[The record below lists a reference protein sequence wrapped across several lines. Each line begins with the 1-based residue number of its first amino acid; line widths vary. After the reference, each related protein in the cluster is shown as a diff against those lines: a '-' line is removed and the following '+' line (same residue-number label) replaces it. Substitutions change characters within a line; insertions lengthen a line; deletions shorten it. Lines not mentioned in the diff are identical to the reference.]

1 MEGEGDLEGSGVDEG
16 HDEEGGDRDANASA
30 RPRGRPRGRARGST
44 PITPAARARG
54 KGRGRGR
61 GRGRGKGLTAHFS
74 GEGGEGEIDG
84 EEGEEAGRAWRRVG
98 DKVYYI
104 EGDEFVTDPDERG
117 DQKIDID
124 GNLLDGRRFKCST
137 FILPDR
143 HPTRQYMLAIDAAR
157 SSGFRDSLYYFRRNS
172 LALKLSASQ
181 KEKEAL
187 IQAGKLGAHLKTRS
201 VTLVT
206 ARSAY
211 KLHGA
216 KMIIDGRW
224 VTDDYYEDRVLADIT
239 TKGLSSGDYVG
250 ELPDPLAA
258 SASNAPAISAPS
270 QMFSGT
276 NQGVYRAGGP
286 TTLFGG
292 SGWGPFSDGPHS
304 AVRKSML
311 SREGLTV
318 ENWMSEAARRVHE
331 LNTEWSKM
339 RQEARIACGG
349 ILEGNSSSGKG
360 KERDEMNGAM
370 DVDGEGDVGQ
380 KKKTD
385 EVELPLGVYEPHTGL
400 VHYRADTQPTRCRWD
415 QIAPRR
421 VLGGTKVGNGAWAL
435 AWVDTCLELP
445 GQNNLDPYVTERD
458 MLMAS
463 LS

>member
-1 MEGEGDLEGSGVDEG
+1 
-16 HDEEGGDRDANASA
+16 
-30 RPRGRPRGRARGST
+30 
-44 PITPAARARG
+44 
-54 KGRGRGR
+54 
-61 GRGRGKGLTAHFS
+61 
-74 GEGGEGEIDG
+74 
-84 EEGEEAGRAWRRVG
+84 
-98 DKVYYI
+98 
-104 EGDEFVTDPDERG
+104 
-117 DQKIDID
+117 
-124 GNLLDGRRFKCST
+124 
-137 FILPDR
+137 
-143 HPTRQYMLAIDAAR
+143 MLAIDAAR

-181 KEKEAL
+181 LEKEAL

-216 KMIIDGRW
+216 KMIIGECVCSFARSEFKCRPSSDGRW
-224 VTDDYYEDRVLADIT
+224 VTDDYYENRVLADIT
-239 TKGLSSGDYVG
+239 AKGLSSGDFVG
-250 ELPDPLAA
+250 ELPDPTAT

-270 QMFSGT
+270 QTFSGT

-311 SREGLTV
+311 SREGLTGD
-318 ENWMSEAARRVHE
+318 NWMWEAARRVHE
-331 LNTEWSKM
+331 MNTEWAKM
-339 RQEARIACGG
+339 RQDARIACGG
-349 ILEGNSSSGKG
+349 VLEGNSSSGKG
-360 KERDEMNGAM
+360 KEKEVNGAM
-370 DVDGEGDVGQ
+370 DVDGEGDMGQ

-385 EVELPLGVYEPHTGL
+385 DAELPLGVYEPHTGL
-400 VHYRADTQPTRCRWD
+400 VHCAFELVSLGVVDRLCCSSRADRADTQPTRSRWE
-415 QIAPRR
+415 QVAPLR

-445 GQNNLDPYVTERD
+445 GPNDLDPYVTKRD
-458 MLMAS
+458 TLMVS